1 MVELFT
7 VTETYQNKQGTVLLP
22 GFSLAD
28 KRPEVQKLIQ
38 GCMLVLVQPDGRMKF
53 PKLVTY
59 GIPVTRVDN
68 YIQMSVNPALEPE
81 KVFVQLTIDST
92 EEVPIGTRVLSQ

>member
-1 MVELFT
+1 MIELFT
-7 VTETYQNKQGTVLLP
+7 VTEVRKNQQGTVLLP

-38 GCMLVLVQPDGRMKF
+38 GCILHPNGEMQF

-59 GIPVTRVDN
+59 GIPVTRVGKQ
-68 YIQMSVNPALEPE
+68 IQMPVNPALEPE
-81 KVFVQLTIDST
+81 KVLVQITVDA
-92 EEVPIGTRVLSQ
+92 EEVPVGTRVMFQ